1 MDIDEATARAI
12 AEAQG
17 RRYRGKAVD
26 YSKETVIEEVE
37 APKKRQ
43 KKKPAANNLLVNK
56 KKAAAA
62 PKKQSNRWREESSDG
77 DDFDDDD
84 SDSDDSG
91 GFGQKRKASKKK
103 KGAKAARKTDRGGA
117 GGRSKYQ
124 ELSENDDDLCDSD
137 EEAAALAARYR
148 NNPEA
153 FVQEPTAGQSMY
165 EKLLSQREVDEPSAG
180 PGAPPSYR
188 MEYLAK
194 LRGLYA
200 PRTASLPRA
209 CAPCSPSCVCF
220 GGRGEIG
227 ITRSPAGPPA
237 AATRTHARARTT
249 YKNTTHPSLSP
260 HTSLPPL
267 LPSQVVHAL

>member
-1 MDIDEATARAI
+1 MTCSRARPRRSPSFADARTPARRPEATARAI

-91 GFGQKRKASKKK
+91 GFGQKRKASKKR
-103 KGAKAARKTDRGGA
+103 KAASLSASPDVVVDKVLSVLKAHDIHGGLRQVALEAALTADGHA
-117 GGRSKYQ
+117 GGG
-124 ELSENDDDLCDSD
+124 LLLLGLLLLGDLGP
-137 EEAAALAARYR
+137 L
-148 NNPEA
+148 
-153 FVQEPTAGQSMY
+153 
-165 EKLLSQREVDEPSAG
+165 EVH
-180 PGAPPSYR
+180 
-188 MEYLAK
+188 
-194 LRGLYA
+194 
-200 PRTASLPRA
+200 
-209 CAPCSPSCVCF
+209 V
-220 GGRGEIG
+220 
-227 ITRSPAGPPA
+227 
-237 AATRTHARARTT
+237 
-249 YKNTTHPSLSP
+249 
-260 HTSLPPL
+260 
-267 LPSQVVHAL
+267 